1 MNDSGAR
8 SRLNLTVHGIQL
20 KLRTGSKDSNVFFTI
35 YDSRIMNESLA
46 LFTSSRKTD
55 YAGGKLSRNVKGP
68 RIFLG
73 IGSRRFLKPSIW
85 ERPI

>member
-1 MNDSGAR
+1 MNDSGTR

-20 KLRTGSKDSNVFFTI
+20 KLRTGSKDSSVFLTI
-35 YDSRIMNESLA
+35 CDSRIMNESLA

-55 YAGGKLSRNVKGP
+55 YADGKLPHNVKGP
-68 RIFLG
+68 KIFIG
-73 IGSRRFLKPSIW
+73 IGSRHSLKPSIW